1 MGMSDKRTSVRKPD
15 GVAMATSASNS
26 VLDAAANSRDQ
37 AASAPGPL
45 AGLLVADFSRVL
57 AGPYATQT
65 MADLGATVIKVE
77 APVGDETRGWAPP
90 ERDGVSTYYLGVNR
104 NKRDI
109 VLDFTDEDDRVVAQ
123 QLAQRA
129 DIVIENFKPGGL
141 AKFRLD
147 YESVR
152 AGNPSVIYASISGFG
167 SDKGASLP
175 GYDLIVQAASGL
187 MSLTGDPDGKAYRSG
202 VSVFDIM
209 TGMQATVGILAALNY
224 RNLTGEGQHVEVNLL
239 STALAAMANHSST
252 FVAGGKIPFRMGN
265 SHASLFPYEPL
276 PAKDG
281 EIVIVAANN
290 VQFGR
295 LAKALGLDDLP
306 DDKRFRQTEDR
317 NVNREQLRPLL
328 VEALASRT
336 IAEWFDILTA
346 AGIACGPINTID
358 QGVALADR
366 LGLRPVVNVGEGA
379 SAVPMI
385 RNPIDFSLTP
395 PSYVS
400 APPALG
406 ADNEVV
412 RAWLKTDTGVDG
424 LDG

>member
-1 MGMSDKRTSVRKPD
+1 
-15 GVAMATSASNS
+15 MATSMSNAT
-26 VLDAAANSRDQ
+26 LDAD
-37 AASAPGPL
+37 ASSHEHGAKRSGPL

-90 ERDGVSTYYLGVNR
+90 ERDGVSTYYIGVNR

-109 VLDFTDEDDRVVAQ
+109 VLDFTNEDDRLVAQ
-123 QLAQRA
+123 QLARRA

-141 AKFRLD
+141 AKFELD
-147 YESVR
+147 YESVL
-152 AGNPSVIYASISGFG
+152 ATNPSVIYASISGFG
-167 SDKGASLP
+167 SDKGATLP

-187 MSLTGDPDGKAYRSG
+187 MSLTGDPDGPAYRSG

-224 RNLTGEGQHVEVNLL
+224 RNLTGKGQHIEVNLL

-252 FVAGGKIPFRMGN
+252 FVAGGTVPFRMGN
-265 SHASLFPYEPL
+265 AHASLFPYEPL
-276 PAKDG
+276 PASDG
-281 EIVIVAANN
+281 QIVIVAANN
-290 VQFGR
+290 AQFGR
-295 LAKALGLDDLP
+295 LAKALGLDALI
-306 DDKRFRQTEDR
+306 DDPRFRETEDR
-317 NVNREQLRPLL
+317 NVNREELRPLL
-328 VEALASRT
+328 VEALAART
-336 IAEWFDILTA
+336 IAEWFGILTA

-358 QGVALADR
+358 DGVALADR
-366 LGLRPVVNVGEGA
+366 LGLRPVVSVGEGT

-395 PSYVS
+395 ASYVS
-400 APPALG
+400 APPSLG
-406 ADNEVV
+406 ADNERV
-412 RAWLKTDTGVDG
+412 RAWLNSGMEVGD